1 VRWVLLFFAFA
12 LAGCS
17 RNTFEVDDP
26 KGLVRSA
33 TLRLCGSETPLERVG
48 KSLKL
53 SRSINCEG
61 DGEVTLIYHDRGPEH
76 CVVGYVTTDMPQDF
90 HYRAE
95 QSSCQPVSEAAR

>member
-1 VRWVLLFFAFA
+1 MLLVLA

-33 TLRLCGSETPLERVG
+33 TLRLCGSETPLERHG
-48 KSLKL
+48 KSFEL
-53 SRSINCEG
+53 SQPITCEG
-61 DGEVTLIYHDRGPEH
+61 DGGIRLIYQDGGPAH
-76 CVVGYVTTDMPQDF
+76 CVVSYATSDMPQDF

-95 QSSCQPVSEAAR
+95 QSSCQPVSVAAR